1 METAKYHRMV
11 YTRICENLQKWD
23 NSDFVREDE
32 LYSFLHT
39 LKGTAGSIGLHE
51 LTSIAREKLEL
62 LNEGSNKQW
71 TQSEWKKFL
80 APFIESVHFYKE
92 NDSMTQHMEHPTTII
107 KNPAKQDFI
116 LIIDDD
122 VVFIS
127 YLKNVL
133 EKKGYSVIAAHNGKR
148 GLALIYELQPSIVFL
163 DIMLPDSNGFSIL
176 DNIKKTKKELM
187 FVTVI
192 SSNDCKEN
200 RIRTLEMGAMD
211 FMAKPID
218 EELLIAYVSNRLAY
232 KRELEQAI
240 VIDELTQIYNR
251 KFMESQ
257 MKLFIKHHQ
266 QHKEH
271 FSIAM
276 IDLDYFKKV
285 NDTYGHLVG
294 DEVLKGFAS
303 LVKELKGAE
312 EIACRYGGEEFL
324 ILMPRTTKKEAFIF
338 IEKLRTSMEKKT
350 FTANGTNF
358 HVTFS
363 SGIAETTSTN
373 LHPKKMLEEADQA
386 LYTAKQLGRN
396 QTIIFDNVA
405 AVEKRKV
412 KIKIVVIDDV
422 YIIRDLI
429 TNHFKHLE
437 ENDDYRIETL
447 SFPDGISFLESNWYD
462 PACKYIILLDWI
474 LPQMDGI
481 EVLSKIRE
489 QHASSNVIVSMLT
502 SRVGEEYVMKAF
514 INGADDYIV
523 KPFNVA
529 EVSERIVRLIHQMF
543 L

>member
-62 LNEGSNKQW
+62 LNEDSNKQW
-71 TQSEWKKFL
+71 AKSEWKKYL
-80 APFIESVHFYKE
+80 APFIESVHFYQE
-92 NDSMTQHMEHPTTII
+92 NNSMAQHIEHPTTII

-187 FVTVI
+187 FVTLI
-192 SSNDCKEN
+192 SSNDSKEN
-200 RIRTLEMGAMD
+200 RVRTLEMGAMD

-218 EELLIAYVSNRLAY
+218 EELLVAYVSNRLAY

-266 QHKEH
+266 QNKEH

-312 EIACRYGGEEFL
+312 EIACRFGGEEFV

-338 IEKLRTSMEKKT
+338 IEKLRTSMEKKI
-350 FTANGTNF
+350 FTANGTSF

-363 SGIAETTSTN
+363 SGIAEATSTN

-396 QTIIFDNVA
+396 QTIIFDNIA

-437 ENDDYRIETL
+437 EKEDYMIETL
-447 SFPDGISFLESNWYD
+447 AFPDGISFLEANWYD
-462 PACKYIILLDWI
+462 PECKYIILLDWI
-474 LPQMDGI
+474 LPKMDGI

-529 EVSERIVRLIHQMF
+529 EVSERIIRLIHQMF

>member
-62 LNEGSNKQW
+62 LNEDSNKQW

-312 EIACRYGGEEFL
+312 EIACRYGGEEFV

-350 FTANGTNF
+350 FTANGTSF

-363 SGIAETTSTN
+363 SGIAVATSTN

>member
-62 LNEGSNKQW
+62 LNEDSNKQW

-312 EIACRYGGEEFL
+312 EIACRYGGEEFV

-338 IEKLRTSMEKKT
+338 IEKLRISMEKKT
-350 FTANGTNF
+350 FTANGTSF

-363 SGIAETTSTN
+363 SGIAEASSTH

>member
-80 APFIESVHFYKE
+80 APFIESVHFYQE
-92 NDSMTQHMEHPTTII
+92 NDLMVHHMEHPATII

-266 QHKEH
+266 QHKDH

-312 EIACRYGGEEFL
+312 EIACRYGGEEFV

-350 FTANGTNF
+350 FTANGTSF

-363 SGIAETTSTN
+363 SGIAEATSTH

>member
-62 LNEGSNKQW
+62 LNEDSNKQW
-71 TQSEWKKFL
+71 NQSEWKKFL

-312 EIACRYGGEEFL
+312 EIACRYGGEEFV

-350 FTANGTNF
+350 FTANGTSF

-363 SGIAETTSTN
+363 SGIAEATSTH

-462 PACKYIILLDWI
+462 PGCKYIILLDWI

-481 EVLSKIRE
+481 EVLSKVRE

>member
-62 LNEGSNKQW
+62 LNEDSNKQW

-92 NDSMTQHMEHPTTII
+92 NDSMTQRMEHPTTII

-122 VVFIS
+122 VVFIF

-312 EIACRYGGEEFL
+312 EIACRYGGEEFV

-350 FTANGTNF
+350 FTANGTSF

-363 SGIAETTSTN
+363 SGIAEATSTN

-447 SFPDGISFLESNWYD
+447 SFPDGISFLDSNWYD
-462 PACKYIILLDWI
+462 PACNYIILLDWI

>member
-62 LNEGSNKQW
+62 LNEDSNKQW

-92 NDSMTQHMEHPTTII
+92 NDSMAQHMEHPTTII

-312 EIACRYGGEEFL
+312 EIACRYGGEEFV
-324 ILMPRTTKKEAFIF
+324 ILMPRTSKKEAFIF

-350 FTANGTNF
+350 FTANGTSF

-363 SGIAETTSTN
+363 SGIAEATSTH

-437 ENDDYRIETL
+437 ENEDYRIETL

>member
-51 LTSIAREKLEL
+51 LTSIASEKLEL
-62 LNEGSNKQW
+62 LNEDHNKQW
-71 TQSEWKKFL
+71 TKSEWKKYL
-80 APFIESVHFYKE
+80 APFIESVHFYQE
-92 NDSMTQHMEHPTTII
+92 NDLMAQHMEHPATII

-148 GLALIYELQPSIVFL
+148 GLALVYELQPSIVFL

-187 FVTVI
+187 FVSVI

-257 MKLFIKHHQ
+257 MKLFIKQHQ
-266 QHKEH
+266 QNKEH
-271 FSIAM
+271 FSIAI

-312 EIACRYGGEEFL
+312 EIACRYGGEEFV

-350 FTANGTNF
+350 FTANGTSF

-363 SGIAETTSTN
+363 SGIAEATSTN

-437 ENDDYRIETL
+437 ENEDYRIETL
-447 SFPDGISFLESNWYD
+447 AFPDGISFLESNWYD

-474 LPQMDGI
+474 LPKMDGI

-529 EVSERIVRLIHQMF
+529 EVSERIIRLIHQMF